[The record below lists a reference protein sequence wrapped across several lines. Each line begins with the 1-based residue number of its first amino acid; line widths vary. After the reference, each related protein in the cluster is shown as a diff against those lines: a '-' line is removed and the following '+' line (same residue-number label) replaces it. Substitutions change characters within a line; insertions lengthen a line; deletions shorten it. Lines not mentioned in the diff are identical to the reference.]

1 MILCIT
7 STGKD
12 LDAQVDPRF
21 GRCGYFIFVNTDTM
35 EYEAFDNSAAGATGG
50 AGIQSARFVADQ
62 GASAVLTGNLGPNA
76 TQALQAAG
84 IQMLL
89 GAGGVTVRQA
99 VEGFKKGVYT
109 EANAPSVESHFG
121 MGAGAGMGAGRGM
134 GSGRGMGQGMGSG
147 RGMGGGSG
155 TGRGM
160 GRGQGMGAGM
170 GTGGGAATGRGQSPG
185 QSPDTTPSGAELE
198 SLREQ
203 ARQMEDQL
211 GAIQN
216 RIQDIAGREQV
227 KPGVRAPAGAPVV
240 VDEELCTGCGLCADV
255 CPRNAI
261 TIKNAAEI
269 DPALCTGCGICVREC
284 PVQALQLV

>member
-7 STGKD
+7 ATGKD

-50 AGIQSARFVADQ
+50 AGIQSARFVADK

-89 GAGGVTVRQA
+89 GAGGVTVNQA

-109 EANAPSVESHFG
+109 EASAPSVESHFG
-121 MGAGAGMGAGRGM
+121 MGAGAGMGAGRGT
-134 GSGRGMGQGMGSG
+134 GSGRGMGTGSGTG
-147 RGMGGGSG
+147 RGMGAGSG

-160 GRGQGMGAGM
+160 GRGQGMGSGP
-170 GTGGGAATGRGQSPG
+170 GRGQSLG
-185 QSPDTTPSGAELE
+185 QSPGTTPSGAELE

-211 GAIQN
+211 GAIQE
-216 RIQDIAGREQV
+216 RIRDFAEGEQA
-227 KPGVRAPAGAPVV
+227 KGGVRAPVDPVV

-261 TIKNAAEI
+261 IIKNAAEI